1 MINYPESKLR
11 KQYEIA
17 NETGLTNYTE
27 IQSLKAQIDAY
38 RKDLALGVKV
48 RTRIQDTLANETI
61 SRYLIAK
68 QKDIAQRKII
78 LSRR

>member
-1 MINYPESKLR
+1 MRFDYIIHSIIFRYGVINYLESKLR
-11 KQYEIA
+11 NQYEIA

-48 RTRIQDTLANETI
+48 RSRIQ
-61 SRYLIAK
+61 
-68 QKDIAQRKII
+68 I
-78 LSRR
+78 LWQMKLFLCI